1 MLVTDMETVCV
12 DYKLEIIKKSQTAM
26 KQSDCD
32 QNFDSKVTQ
41 LLTVYIPKHRLI
53 PRPETY
59 PTING
64 VNSSSIICEKILKTS
79 FLSERPIIV
88 HINPSVCHV

>member
-32 QNFDSKVTQ
+32 QNFDSKVARN
-41 LLTVYIPKHRLI
+41 IPN
-53 PRPETY
+53 Y
-59 PTING
+59 
-64 VNSSSIICEKILKTS
+64 
-79 FLSERPIIV
+79 
-88 HINPSVCHV
+88 